1 MKKYKIKKRKKTMKV
16 SYIFLVILITCI
28 LMATGYSIY
37 STELNVHGT
46 VTVTPKTDIEIPSV
60 GEDEN
65 GVTRF
70 TGTSKF
76 NSPTLNIEVFR
87 VTSETAEGNIITT
100 NLQTIN
106 TTWFGIALAADAKI
120 TLTIQNNSGYTFTN
134 GQIDLIE
141 SNNTEVMTGGAQTLD
156 KTTVENGGS
165 AVATITGR
173 MYGKYVTEGTYYK
186 YQIQFDVNGTT
197 QYFYY
202 ILNVIPKA

>member
-1 MKKYKIKKRKKTMKV
+1 MKKYRIKKRKKTIKV
-16 SYIFLVILITCI
+16 SYIFLIILITCI
-28 LMATGYSIY
+28 LMATGYSRF

-76 NSPTLNIEVFR
+76 NSPTLKKEVFR
-87 VTSETAEGNIITT
+87 VTSETAEGNVITT

-106 TTWFGIALAADAKI
+106 TTWFGIALAADAEI

>member
-1 MKKYKIKKRKKTMKV
+1 MKKYKIKKRRKTIKV

-28 LMATGYSIY
+28 FMATGYSIY

-46 VTVTPKTDIEIPSV
+46 VTAIPKTDIEIPSV

-70 TGTSKF
+70 TGSAKF

-87 VTSETAEGNIITT
+87 VTSETAEGNVITT

-106 TTWFGIALAADAKI
+106 TTWFGIALAADAEI

-134 GQIDLIE
+134 GQIELIE
-141 SNNTEVMTGGAQTLD
+141 SNNTKVMTGGAQTLD
-156 KTTVENGGS
+156 KTTVENGES